1 MNTFQR
7 LPWVS
12 TTNIYE
18 VNVRQ
23 YTKEGTFRAFLQH
36 LPRLKDMG
44 VQTLWL
50 MPITP
55 IARKNM
61 KGTHGSYYACSDYT
75 AINPEFGTMDDFKYL
90 VREAHNLGFKLIID
104 WVANHTGWDHRWTRE
119 HPDFYLKD
127 ESTGDFKTASG
138 MDDIIELNYDNPML
152 VTAMIEAMQ
161 FWVRE
166 CDIDGFR
173 CDLAAWVELHFWQSA
188 RPAILIVIRCKPCT

>member
-1 MNTFQR
+1 MWKCGNDRSRNFVFVHLFRTRFLIPIIIGIHISTFSHFHILYCFHITFAVMNTFQR

-23 YTKEGTFRAFLQH
+23 YTKEGTFRAFLKH

-55 IARKNM
+55 IAKKNM

-75 AINPEFGTMDDFKYL
+75 SINPEFGTMEDFRHL
-90 VREAHNLGFKLIID
+90 VQEAHKLGFKLIID
-104 WVANHTGWDHRWTRE
+104 WVANHTGWDHRWT
-119 HPDFYLKD
+119 
-127 ESTGDFKTASG
+127 
-138 MDDIIELNYDNPML
+138 
-152 VTAMIEAMQ
+152 
-161 FWVRE
+161 
-166 CDIDGFR
+166 
-173 CDLAAWVELHFWQSA
+173 
-188 RPAILIVIRCKPCT
+188 